1 MSGEFALRDKT
12 NQVLMVV
19 EAPVC
24 YNDDMAPTTK
34 EHQEA
39 TNDSMD
45 EDDFI
50 F

>member
-1 MSGEFALRDKT
+1 
-12 NQVLMVV
+12 MVV